1 MDRFK
6 RVEIAYQKPEE
17 RIKNF
22 EEVCL
27 GYTPEEAITEAK
39 RCIQCKNPSC
49 VTMCPVRINIP
60 EFIKNIGDGDF
71 EKASITLS
79 KYTSLPAVCGRVC
92 PQEEQCEMTCI
103 LGKKGDSV
111 AIGKLERFAADY
123 GIEND
128 VDLFEVKDK
137 NNYKVAVIGSGPA
150 GITCAGELAK
160 LGYQV
165 SMFEALHRPGGV
177 LEYGIPEFRLPKDK
191 IVKREI
197 DNLKK
202 LGVEIKTNV
211 VVGRTISLEELK
223 SQGYD
228 AIFLGSGAG
237 TPLFMD
243 IPGENLNGVYSANEY
258 LTRNNLMKAYLK
270 ESDTPI
276 RIGKNV
282 VVVGGGNVAMDSAR
296 TAKRYGSN
304 VTVVYRRTKEELPA
318 RSEEVENAI
327 EEGINFNF
335 LSNPIEIIGNEMG
348 EVEKV
353 RLIRMELGK
362 PDESGRRSPSPIP
375 NATYEIKAD
384 MVIMALGTNPNPL
397 IPTTTKNLE
406 KDEKN
411 KIIIDDRGKTTIE
424 GVFAGGDN
432 VTGSATVIL
441 AMGAGKVAAEEIDR
455 YIKEKYSK

>member
-1 MDRFK
+1 MERFK
-6 RVEIAYQKPEE
+6 RVEIEYQNPKE
-17 RIKNF
+17 RINNF
-22 EEVCL
+22 DEVCL
-27 GYTPEEAITEAK
+27 GYTSEEAVLEAK
-39 RCIQCKNPSC
+39 RCIQCKKPTC
-49 VTMCPVRINIP
+49 VEMCPVKINIP
-60 EFIKNIGDGDF
+60 KFINDIAEGNF
-71 EKASITLS
+71 EKASLTLS
-79 KYTSLPAVCGRVC
+79 EYTSLPAVCGRVC
-92 PQEEQCEMTCI
+92 PQEEQCEMTCV
-103 LGKKGDSV
+103 LGKKGDPV
-111 AIGKLERFAADY
+111 AIGKLERFTADY
-123 GIEND
+123 GLENEIE
-128 VDLFEVKDK
+128 LSKIEDK
-137 NNYKVAVIGSGPA
+137 KEHKVAVVGSGPA

-160 LGYQV
+160 KGYKV
-165 SMFEALHRPGGV
+165 TIYEALHKPGGV

-197 DNLKK
+197 ENLKS
-202 LGVEIKTNV
+202 LGVTIKTNV
-211 VVGRTISLEELK
+211 VVGRTVTLDQLRDR
-223 SQGYD
+223 GYK

-276 RIGKNV
+276 RIGRNV

-296 TAKRYGSN
+296 TARRYGSN

-353 RLIRMELGK
+353 RLVRMKLGK
-362 PDESGRRSPSPIP
+362 PDESGRRRPIP
-375 NATYEIKAD
+375 ILNATYEIKAD

-397 IPTTTKNLE
+397 IPSTTEDLE
-406 KDEKN
+406 KDMHN
-411 KIIIDDRGKTTIE
+411 KIIIDEKGKTTVE

-441 AMGAGKVAAEEIDR
+441 AMGAGKTAAEEIDE
-455 YIKEKYSK
+455 YIKENF